1 MNMMPISSY
10 PMTSDDKSQIQ
21 VLGERKS
28 ELNQQAQEITESPMS
43 ESEKQRALNDI
54 GEKTDSANREIM
66 HKQVSLTAKK
76 KEDNARVFKKQ
87 SDNTRIEKN
96 AIAAQS
102 TKKAAEKEQEIG
114 AGSKKA
120 HKELDF
126 YA

>member
-21 VLGERKS
+21 VLGKRKS
-28 ELNQQAQEITESPMS
+28 ELNQQAQDITESHMS

-54 GEKTDSANREIM
+54 GEKTDAANREIA
-66 HKQVSLTAKK
+66 HKQVSLTTKK

-87 SDNTRIEKN
+87 SDNTRVEKN
-96 AIAAQS
+96 TIAAQS
-102 TKKAAEKEQEIG
+102 TKKAAEKAQETTLD
-114 AGSKKA
+114 SKKT